1 MEVIIPYPRLVLL
14 LEGLKE
20 VMWVWS
26 QVKSSAQRGSPAIM
40 QVYSRALFVTVW
52 EPENCRVPKHQSRR
66 GLSTPTP
73 SAEVQ
78 RRAVTHPEWHRKSGI
93 VSELCPGLPV

>member
-26 QVKSSAQRGSPAIM
+26 QVKSSAQRGSPGIM
-40 QVYSRALFVTVW
+40 QVYSRALFVTGSLRTV
-52 EPENCRVPKHQSRR
+52 EFLNTRAEGGSALPLPQLRSRE
-66 GLSTPTP
+66 G
-73 SAEVQ
+73 Q
-78 RRAVTHPEWHRKSGI
+78 
-93 VSELCPGLPV
+93 